1 METSLYCEPSVCPVD
16 CITDLQPDLALTF
29 TLVNVLPNPN
39 FSFSISSSV
48 MLEEES
54 VSF

>member
-1 METSLYCEPSVCPVD
+1 METSLYCEPTLCLVD
-16 CITDLQPDLALTF
+16 RMADLQPDLVSAV